1 MILNKI
7 AFIRSTGVLLCC
19 VLIMTST
26 SLIAQQVN
34 DEIEE
39 VEVVGSS
46 QKAGATQMT
55 TETRKLLSVAGAAG
69 DPLSA
74 LQSLPG
80 VTFGSDD
87 DAQPAVRG
95 SAPEDNSYLIDFIPA
110 AYVFHIFGD
119 SIFNE
124 NIIQSFDLYPAAYS
138 SRYGNA
144 NGAVIDVR
152 LREPR
157 NQPLETSI
165 DYSLLRT
172 GIFMEAG
179 VSDDQAVYFS
189 YRRSLIDLYID
200 TGTTEDGVTIT
211 NLPVSDDY
219 QLKYLWKNSN
229 TSKISLVLAGASDQV
244 GADLDDTSEIAAE
257 DPDLIGPLDIT
268 QRFNS
273 QGVIW
278 DKQFPDTGSSL
289 KTAISHSR
297 EDTDFSYG
305 TNQFI
310 RTTLDAVTIKSEYSR
325 PLNQD
330 HWLITG
336 GSLNQSKL
344 IYKLDAKIEPCSYF
358 NPDCSTVDAPRF
370 QLDESE
376 KVNFATVYVED
387 EWYL

>member
-7 AFIRSTGVLLCC
+7 ELIRSTGILLSWA
-19 VLIMTST
+19 LIVTSAS
-26 SLIAQQVN
+26 SLAQQVTVESEAN
-34 DEIEE
+34 EIEE

-46 QKAGATQMT
+46 QKMGPTQMT
-55 TETRKLLSVAGAAG
+55 TETRKLLSVAGSAG

-80 VTFGSDD
+80 VTSGSDD
-87 DAQPAVRG
+87 DSKPAVRG
-95 SAPEDNSYLIDFIPA
+95 SAPEDNTYLIDFIPA

-124 NIIQSFDLYPAAYS
+124 NISQSFDLYPAAYS

-144 NGAVIDVR
+144 NGAVIDVK

-165 DYSLLRT
+165 DYRLLRT

-179 VSDDQAVYFS
+179 VTDDQAVYFS

-211 NLPVSDDY
+211 NLPVADDY
-219 QLKYLWKNSN
+219 QLKYLWKNSD
-229 TSKISLVLAGASDQV
+229 TSKISFVLAGASDKL
-244 GADLDDTSEIAAE
+244 GANIDDTSEFSAE
-257 DPDLIGPLDIT
+257 DPDFIGPLDVD

-278 DKQFPDTGSSL
+278 DKQFPESGSNL
-289 KTAISHSR
+289 KTAFSHS
-297 EDTDFSYG
+297 
-305 TNQFI
+305 
-310 RTTLDAVTIKSEYSR
+310 A
-325 PLNQD
+325 
-330 HWLITG
+330 
-336 GSLNQSKL
+336 
-344 IYKLDAKIEPCSYF
+344 
-358 NPDCSTVDAPRF
+358 
-370 QLDESE
+370 
-376 KVNFATVYVED
+376 
-387 EWYL
+387 